1 MMHGILIFTMFCII
15 ISNILRKGAYDMAR
29 RRHTRGA
36 RPQQSQRRQAP
47 EESAAMA
54 ALKEKTSEID
64 RRDGYR
70 SEGFQPK
77 PRAIRRYEKY
87 AGMGD

>member
-1 MMHGILIFTMFCII
+1 
-15 ISNILRKGAYDMAR
+15 MAR
-29 RRHTRGA
+29 RRHVRGA
-36 RPQQSQRRQAP
+36 RPQQTQRRQIP

-64 RRDGYR
+64 RRDGHR
-70 SEGFQPK
+70 GEGFQPK
-77 PRAIRRYEKY
+77 PRAIRKYEKY